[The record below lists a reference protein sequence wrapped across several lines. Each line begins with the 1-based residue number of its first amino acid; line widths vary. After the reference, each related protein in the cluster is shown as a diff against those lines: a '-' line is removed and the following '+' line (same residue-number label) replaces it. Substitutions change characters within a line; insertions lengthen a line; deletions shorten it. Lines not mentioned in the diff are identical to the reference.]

1 MIQTPRELVELNL
14 KEADECSKLAER
26 LNELE
31 NLFDLWWDTQ
41 REEHKSDASTERAWG
56 RTKEGQEMRGIKR
69 KIKSKERKISARK
82 SYLRVL
88 EQEAHNQY

>member
-1 MIQTPRELVELNL
+1 METPLQLAQLNIL
-14 KEADECSKLAER
+14 EADECSRLAER

-31 NLFDLWWDTQ
+31 DLFDLWWETN
-41 REEHKSDASTERAWG
+41 RENENSDASAERAWG
-56 RTKEGQEMRGIKR
+56 RTKEGQEMRSIKR
-69 KIKSKERKISARK
+69 KIRSKERKISARK